1 MTNGFTNAGLR
12 EWTWGWWLLVLVGVL
27 SVVAGVI
34 ILFKPSDSLAT
45 LAVIAGIFVLI
56 DGIMELIASF
66 SRQTQNRGLVALLG
80 VLSAIVG
87 ILLIRHPIAGV
98 AAIALFI
105 GIWLVAVGV
114 VRLAVA
120 FEDPRN
126 RTWNLVVAGLE
137 LIAGIVIVASPD
149 IGLTTLALLVGISF
163 IINGI
168 GLLALGRS
176 LHALGQAAA
185 A

>member
-1 MTNGFTNAGLR
+1 
-12 EWTWGWWLLVLVGVL
+12 
-27 SVVAGVI
+27 
-34 ILFKPSDSLAT
+34 
-45 LAVIAGIFVLI
+45 
-56 DGIMELIASF
+56 
-66 SRQTQNRGLVALLG
+66 RQTQNRGLVALLG

-105 GIWLVAVGV
+105 GVWLVAVGV

-126 RTWNLVVAGLE
+126 RTWNLVVAALE
-137 LIAGIVIVASPD
+137 LVAGIVIVASPD
-149 IGLTTLALLVGISF
+149 IGLATLALLVGIAF

-168 GLLALGRS
+168 GLLALGRG
-176 LHALGQAAA
+176 LHEVRREAAA

>member
-1 MTNGFTNAGLR
+1 MTGGGFTGAELR
-12 EWTWGWWLLVLVGVL
+12 EWTTGWWLLLVVGAL

-45 LAVIAGIFVLI
+45 LAVVAGIFVLVQ
-56 DGIMELIASF
+56 GIMELVASF
-66 SRQTQNRGLVALLG
+66 SRRTQNRGLVAVVG

-114 VRLAVA
+114 VRLVVA
-120 FEDPRN
+120 FDEPAQ
-126 RTWNLVVAGLE
+126 RTWNFVVGALE
-137 LIAGIVIVASPD
+137 IIAGVVIVASPD
-149 IGLTTLALLVGISF
+149 IGFATLALLVGIAF
-163 IINGI
+163 IVNGI
-168 GLLALGRS
+168 GLLGLGSALHNLRR
-176 LHALGQAAA
+176 QAR
-185 A
+185 